1 MGNFTVPVTAVV
13 VTFSPAAFT
22 IYWDLCITGDS
33 GVYPKVIFNYGDKGS
48 LHCFSWQYSMAD
60 KHEVEPL
67 N

>member
-1 MGNFTVPVTAVV
+1 MENFTVPVTAVV

-48 LHCFSWQYSMAD
+48 LHCFSW
-60 KHEVEPL
+60 
-67 N
+67 